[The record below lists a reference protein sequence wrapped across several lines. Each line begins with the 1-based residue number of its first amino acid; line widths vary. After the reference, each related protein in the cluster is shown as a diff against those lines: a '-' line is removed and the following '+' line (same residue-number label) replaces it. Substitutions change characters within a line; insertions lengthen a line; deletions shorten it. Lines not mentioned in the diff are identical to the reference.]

1 MPHVDVS
8 VRPDLR
14 GSCYYYFN
22 IFPILIKQDCV
33 CGADFS
39 LFFRGPDVR
48 KGGEEKQ
55 AAGSTPQ
62 HWGNSGNLLYVYKET
77 KDGNPTGVRL
87 GNS

>member
-33 CGADFS
+33 CRADFS
-39 LFFRGPDVR
+39 LFLEVQMCVR
-48 KGGEEKQ
+48 EVKKSRRQ
-55 AAGSTPQ
+55 AAHSNGIKLKVL
-62 HWGNSGNLLYVYKET
+62 HVRVLLWIMIA
-77 KDGNPTGVRL
+77 
-87 GNS
+87 